1 MPEGPV
7 TPDRDDT
14 AGSQGPDPSAPPES
28 ETLPDAGD
36 DNESV
41 AGESEEDVYDEDDV
55 YYEDDDGFEM
65 DSASAELFYTL
76 PHWGREA
83 MRNMLMFRPDEYA
96 GLESPVDYFN
106 DIHSAV
112 LERLEAARAHAESV
126 LPHDLDP
133 ATRAGQVNMMVL
145 NEQSAIA
152 SEIVYLPGS
161 DEDDDDHF
169 GTDFDV
175 FYRRLF
181 RSDSSLVPDEDD
193 DDISDFYERGYTEED
208 AGIPPPRH
216 VPFDHKGPA

>member
-1 MPEGPV
+1 MPDDPV
-7 TPDRDDT
+7 RPDRDDT
-14 AGSQGPDPSAPPES
+14 AGSQEPDPSLSPESEAPPEEMDRDS
-28 ETLPDAGD
+28 C
-36 DNESV
+36 
-41 AGESEEDVYDEDDV
+41 YEDDV

-96 GLESPVDYFN
+96 SLESPVDYFN
-106 DIHSAV
+106 DINSAV

-126 LPHDLDP
+126 LPLDLDP

-145 NEQSAIA
+145 NEQSAIT
-152 SEIVYLPGS
+152 SEIVYLPSS

-175 FYRRLF
+175 FYRRLY
-181 RSDSSLVPDEDD
+181 RSDSSLVPDDD

-216 VPFDHKGPA
+216 VPFDQTGPT